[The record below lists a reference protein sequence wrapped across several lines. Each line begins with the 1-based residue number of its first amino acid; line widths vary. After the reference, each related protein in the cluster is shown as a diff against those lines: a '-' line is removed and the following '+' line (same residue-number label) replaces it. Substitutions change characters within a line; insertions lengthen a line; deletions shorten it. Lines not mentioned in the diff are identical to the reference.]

1 MLSIKKWGTKQGF
14 INVSACGASDT
25 CEYITIPIKAG
36 DVISVSNRDTEQ
48 NKTIYYVFTKSEI
61 VLGKP
66 YDFATNLA
74 ERYACVINKSR
85 THTAS
90 SDTKFLSIMVVSF
103 GVLSYPSAL
112 TINGVDLLT
121 DAKETINNTSTE
133 VETLSNTITPLVE
146 NSSVLIDNICYNKRN
161 ILHNM
166 TLVTDEDG
174 NNHLSINT
182 GTSTLWRWSSYRT
195 KDGYSMQK
203 GHQYLV
209 MIDML
214 VNSNSLTEGTTSTAG
229 NNAFSCFISPDAITT
244 SESGSKLLNSVVTGT
259 RGYLSHIVQLKESSS
274 INGLRIV
281 TQYGKYTSEDYI
293 DVVIYNTC
301 VIDLGE
307 SEYGV
312 WKTEEALGYYQDIQS
327 IGVVDKLVGSN
338 LSLRARVAERANVA
352 DSVAK
357 LSVGSDIDIW
367 GDSLTAQGWGN
378 DLARITGRQVYS
390 HGYGSH
396 TSTFI
401 RDEFLAGLNRSRTNI
416 FWVGRNNLGQY
427 DTIVDDIRIM
437 VKALGTQDFII
448 MTWLN
453 GSYQGEYKGQSGY
466 ELLMK
471 GINDIKAIYP
481 DNVVDIRDAIIRGW
495 DCGDVRLLSA
505 FTQPNI
511 GENVTINVSDA
522 VFLTTL
528 NSYDITYIGEDI
540 MNKIVIGISGKYDIY
555 EIVEMVDDTHLTI
568 KLIEANRIQPS
579 DTVDNIKDPDT
590 SVGPSTSIR
599 YLRVQQHGDYYCINT
614 LDTTPST
621 SRKDRIHQSEKGRL
635 YTAEVIARALAAR
648 KI

>member
-1 MLSIKKWGTKQGF
+1 M
-14 INVSACGASDT
+14 
-25 CEYITIPIKAG
+25 
-36 DVISVSNRDTEQ
+36 
-48 NKTIYYVFTKSEI
+48 
-61 VLGKP
+61 
-66 YDFATNLA
+66 
-74 ERYACVINKSR
+74 
-85 THTAS
+85 
-90 SDTKFLSIMVVSF
+90 
-103 GVLSYPSAL
+103 
-112 TINGVDLLT
+112 LT
-121 DAKETINNTSTE
+121 DIKDVVVTNTTNIKNTSNE
-133 VETLSNTITPLVE
+133 VRPLI
-146 NSSVLIDNICYNKRN
+146 NSSSVLIDNILYNKRN

-166 TLVTDEDG
+166 NLITDEDG
-174 NNHLSINT
+174 NDHLSINT
-182 GTSTLWRWSSYRT
+182 GTSTLWRWSSYKT
-195 KDGYSMQK
+195 KEGYQMQK

-214 VNSNSLTEGTTSTAG
+214 VNSNSLTESTG
-229 NNAFSCFISPDAITT
+229 GKNNFSCLISADSISTDK
-244 SESGSKLLNSVVTGT
+244 SNGKFLRSVVTGT
-259 RGYLSHIVQLKESSS
+259 RGYLAYIVELKESSS
-274 INGLRIV
+274 IEGLRIV
-281 TQYGKYTSEDYI
+281 IQYGKYTSEDYI

-307 SEYGV
+307 AEYGV

-327 IGVVDKLVGSN
+327 IGVVDKLVGNN
-338 LSLRARVAERANVA
+338 LSLRARFAERANIA
-352 DSVAK
+352 NSVAK
-357 LSVGSDIDIW
+357 LSVGSNIDIW

-378 DLARITGRQVYS
+378 DLANITGRQVYS
-390 HGYGSH
+390 HGYGSR

-401 RDEFLAGLNRSRTNI
+401 RDEFLTGFNRDRTNI

-453 GSYQGEYKGQSGY
+453 GSYEGEYKGQSRY

-481 DNVVDIRDAIIRGW
+481 DNVVDIRDAIIKGW
-495 DCGDVRLLSA
+495 DCGDVRLLSS

-528 NSYDITYIGEDI
+528 NSYDVTYIGEEI

-555 EIVEMVDDTHLTI
+555 EIVEMVDDTHLTV
-568 KLIEANRIQPS
+568 KLVEANRIQPS

>member
-1 MLSIKKWGTKQGF
+1 M
-14 INVSACGASDT
+14 NVSVCTTSSS
-25 CEYITIPIKAG
+25 CEYITIPIKDG
-36 DVISVSNRDTEQ
+36 DVIKIGNYNTEQ
-48 NKTIYYVFTKSEI
+48 NKTIYYIFTKSEI
-61 VLGKP
+61 VLGQS
-66 YDFATNLA
+66 YNFATNLS
-74 ERYACVINKSR
+74 ERFACPIGYTK
-85 THTAS
+85 THIAS
-90 SDTKFLSIMVVSF
+90 SDAKYLSIMVVSF
-103 GVLSYPSAL
+103 SVLSYPSAL

-121 DAKETINNTSTE
+121 DAKKVIDNTSAD
-133 VETLSNTITPLVE
+133 VETLSNAIIPLIE
-146 NSSVLIDNICYNKRN
+146 NSSVLINNMCYNKRN
-161 ILHNM
+161 ITHNM
-166 TLVTDEDG
+166 TLITDEDG

-182 GTSTLWRWSSYRT
+182 GTSTLWRWSSYKT

-214 VNSNSLTEGTTSTAG
+214 VNSNSLTEGTTSAAG
-229 NNAFSCFISPDAITT
+229 NNAFSCHISDDQITT

-259 RGYLSHIVQLKESSS
+259 RGYLAHIVQLKESSS

-312 WKTEEALGYYQDIQS
+312 WETEKALGYYQDIQ
-327 IGVVDKLVGSN
+327 IFGVVDKLVSSN
-338 LSLRARVAERANVA
+338 LSKKAKVAERANVA
-352 DSVAK
+352 DSIAK
-357 LSVGSDIDIW
+357 ISVGSDIDIW

-390 HGYGSH
+390 HGYGSR

-401 RDEFLAGLNRSRTNI
+401 RDEFLTGLNRNRTNI

-427 DTIVDDIRIM
+427 DTIIDDIRTM

-453 GSYQGEYKGQSGY
+453 GSYSGEYKGQSVY

-481 DNVVDIRDAIIRGW
+481 DNVIDIRDAIIKGW
-495 DCGDVRLLSA
+495 DCGDVKLLSA
-505 FTQPNI
+505 FTQPNV

-528 NSYDITYIGEDI
+528 NSYDVTYLGESI

-555 EIVEMVDDTHLTI
+555 EIVEMVDDTHLTV
-568 KLIEANRIQPS
+568 KLVEVNRIQPS
-579 DTVDNIKDPDT
+579 NIVDNIKDPDT
-590 SVGPSTSIR
+590 TVGPSTSVR
-599 YLRVQQHGDYYCINT
+599 YLRVQQHGDFYCINT

-621 SRKDRIHQSEKGRL
+621 SRKDRIHQSDKGRL
-635 YTAEVIARALAAR
+635 YTAEVIARALATR